1 MGFLRRFLAGDPQRD
16 LERAAA
22 LLDSGEPE
30 RALELARRAEERA
43 QPADQDRARALVAQ
57 ARAAWAAVALEKASL
72 AESSEYFED
81 AAEWIGVA
89 LEHVDQT
96 RRGELEELQRSL
108 LERAGEAESET
119 WQPPPEPD
127 NDSQTELD
135 HGIHYQALIDMLV
148 EDVAERYGSRT
159 PAFRAAYVA
168 LNEGRIVDAH
178 EAFEALVAA
187 YGEDSVVLFERGRS
201 RLAFGDAEGAAA
213 DLEAAWPEFGD
224 QPLDLAGELSVPGLW
239 AEAMLALGRPEPVIE
254 RVASVAGPV
263 EAAPLCERYG
273 QALLAA
279 RRFEDARDFLAV
291 AGAKN
296 PARDAFSYQL
306 ARALEHLG
314 ERAAAIDCLEV
325 AIAPSCA
332 GGCAPRPKHLPSFRA
347 LASLYLDDES
357 SPERVRELMTTVA
370 RTLGGRLASGDHTL
384 LARYYDQI
392 GDAKAAEH
400 ARGHASRLR
409 DEAAAEETATG
420 PALGGQMRAPI

>member
-1 MGFLRRFLAGDPQRD
+1 MGFLKRLFSGDPQRD

-22 LLDSGEPE
+22 LLAGGDPE
-30 RALELARRAEERA
+30 RALELARRGEERA
-43 QPADQDRARALVAQ
+43 QGADKERARTLVAR
-57 ARAAWAAVALEKASL
+57 AREAWVAEALEKASL

-89 LEHVDQT
+89 LEHVDET
-96 RRGELEELQRSL
+96 RQGELEELRRSL
-108 LERAGEAESET
+108 LERAEEAGSESWE
-119 WQPPPEPD
+119 PPPEPQD
-127 NDSQTELD
+127 DSQTELD

-148 EDVAERYGSRT
+148 EEVAERYASRQ

-168 LNEGRIVDAH
+168 FNEGRIDDAH

-187 YGEDSVVLFERGRS
+187 SGEDPVVLFERGRS

-213 DLEAAWPEFGD
+213 DLEAAWPAFGD
-224 QPLDLAGELSVPGLW
+224 HALDLAGELSVPGLW
-239 AEAMLALGRPEPVIE
+239 AEAMLALDRPQPVIE
-254 RVASVAGPV
+254 RLADLADPID
-263 EAAPLCERYG
+263 AAPLCERYA

-279 RRFEDARDFLAV
+279 ERFEDARDFLA
-291 AGAKN
+291 AASAQN
-296 PARDAFSYQL
+296 PVRDAFSHQL

-332 GGCAPRPKHLPSFRA
+332 TGCAPRPKHLPSFRA

-357 SPERVRELMTTVA
+357 NPERIRELMTVVA
-370 RTLGGRLASGDHTL
+370 RTLGGRLASRDHAL

-400 ARGHASRLR
+400 ARDHARRLR
-409 DEAAAEETATG
+409 QEAEAATDTG
-420 PALGGQMRAPI
+420 PALGAQMRTPI